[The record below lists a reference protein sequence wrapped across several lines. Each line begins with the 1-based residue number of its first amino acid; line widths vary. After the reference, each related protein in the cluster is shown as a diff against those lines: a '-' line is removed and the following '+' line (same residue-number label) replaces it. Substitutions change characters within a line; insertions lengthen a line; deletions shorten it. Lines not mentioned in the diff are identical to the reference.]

1 VNEEIRHEVNLM
13 QGISRLDQAI
23 TNRCNEILRSSGVAR
38 KQWEVMK
45 EIDRNGSVTQR
56 DLQKA
61 MGVESGTV
69 TGIVEALVKKGF
81 VNRQEHAKDRRVNML
96 SLTDDG
102 SNLSMF
108 ADDPFTLVPEQM
120 MKGVSADHEKIFV
133 QVIAQVLANIESY
146 VSKPKRLEL

>member
-1 VNEEIRHEVNLM
+1 MNEEIRHEVNLM

>member
-1 VNEEIRHEVNLM
+1 MNEEIRHEVNLM
-13 QGISRLDQAI
+13 QEISRLDQAI

-45 EIDRNGSVTQR
+45 EVDRNGSVTQR

-61 MGVESGTV
+61 LGVESGTV

-133 QVIAQVLANIESY
+133 QVMAQMLANIGSRGSET
-146 VSKPKRLEL
+146 KEA

>member
-1 VNEEIRHEVNLM
+1 MNEEIRHEVNLM
-13 QGISRLDQAI
+13 QEISRLDQAI

-45 EIDRNGSVTQR
+45 EVDRNGSVTQR

-81 VNRQEHAKDRRVNML
+81 VNRQEHEKDRRVNML
-96 SLTDDG
+96 SLTEEG
-102 SNLSMF
+102 STLSMF

-133 QVIAQVLANIESY
+133 QVMAQMLANIGSRGSET
-146 VSKPKRLEL
+146 EEA

>member
-13 QGISRLDQAI
+13 QEISRLDQAI

-45 EIDRNGSVTQR
+45 EVDRNGSVTQR

-61 MGVESGTV
+61 LGVESGTV

-133 QVIAQVLANIESY
+133 QVMAQMLANIGSRGSET
-146 VSKPKRLEL
+146 KEA

>member
-1 VNEEIRHEVNLM
+1 MNEEIRHEVNLM

-23 TNRCNEILRSSGVAR
+23 TNRCNKILRSSRVAR

-69 TGIVEALVKKGF
+69 TGIVEALVKKGL
-81 VNRQEHAKDRRVNML
+81 VNRQEHAKDRRVNRL

-102 SNLSMF
+102 STLLMF

-146 VSKPKRLEL
+146 VSEPKKLEL